1 MALFPV
7 EVASPETKPLQ
18 SGGRIY
24 EIQPLDDPRWA
35 ELAESHPRASIFHTS
50 PWLRALHRTY
60 GYEPVAYTTSPPGAR
75 LEDGMVFCRIA
86 SWMTGRRL
94 VSLPFSDHCE
104 PLVKA
109 PGQEQV
115 FLAGLQE
122 KLQRE
127 LLRYVEIRTT
137 QPFDAPTALFRSKY
151 IYSLHQID
159 LEPDLATLFHRLH
172 KSSTQRKIQ
181 RALKEGLEYQEGQ
194 SASLLSA
201 FWDLLVLTRR
211 RHQLPPQ
218 PASWF
223 HNLIDCFGEDLK
235 IRVAYQVKQPVA
247 AILTLRHRE
256 TLVYKYGCSDARF
269 NHLGGTHLLLW
280 RSILEAKGAGLRIFD
295 LGRSDADNPGLI
307 AFKDR
312 WGSARS
318 TVTYWRFA
326 ASSFTGTPAF
336 AGSDCLLPAAGYF
349 FRCLSDRMLCLAGRA
364 LYKHIG

>member
-1 MALFPV
+1 MALSPV
-7 EVASPETKPLQ
+7 EVASSETKPLE
-18 SGGRIY
+18 SVRCIY

-35 ELAESHPRASIFHTS
+35 ELVQSHPRASIFHTS
-50 PWLRALHRTY
+50 PWLQALHRTY
-60 GYEPVAYTTSPPGAR
+60 GYEPIAYTTSPPGAR

-86 SWMTGRRL
+86 SWITGRRL

-104 PLVKA
+104 PLVKE
-109 PGQEQV
+109 PGQEHV
-115 FLAGLQE
+115 FLARLE
-122 KLQRE
+122 ETLQRE
-127 LLRYVEIRTT
+127 HLRYIEIRTA
-137 QPFDAPTALFRSKY
+137 QPFDAPTALFRSSY
-151 IYSLHQID
+151 AYALHRID

-194 SASLLSA
+194 SDTLLSA

-223 HNLIDCFGEDLK
+223 RNLIDCFGEDLK
-235 IRVAYQVKQPVA
+235 IRVAFHVKRPVA

-256 TLVYKYGCSDARF
+256 TLVFKYGCSDARF

-280 RSILEAKGAGLRIFD
+280 RCILEAKGAGLRAFD
-295 LGRSDADNPGLI
+295 LGRSDLDNPGLI
-307 AFKDR
+307 TFKDR

-326 ASSFTGTPAF
+326 ASSFTGKLAL
-336 AGSDCLLPAAGYF
+336 AGRNCLLPASGYF
-349 FRCLSDRMLCLAGRA
+349 FRRMSDRMLCLAGRA